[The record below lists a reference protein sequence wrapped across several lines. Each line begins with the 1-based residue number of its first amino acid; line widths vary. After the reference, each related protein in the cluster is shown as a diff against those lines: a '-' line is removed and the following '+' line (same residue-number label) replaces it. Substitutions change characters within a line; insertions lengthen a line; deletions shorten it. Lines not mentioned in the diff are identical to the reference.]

1 MNIGK
6 ILGNVG
12 GVIGSAFT
20 GNPLGFAGSALDLIN
35 NVSGKSPQDNS
46 IKAQQAENERNRQFN
61 SEQAKL
67 AYDRQI
73 AFWKMQ
79 QDYNTPAALMR
90 RYKDAGLNPDLVYG
104 QISPTNPSASSP
116 VASSSGSVGS
126 DLSNKRTLGDIASM
140 ALQMQ
145 REKAEI
151 DNIKADTAN
160 KNANTAGT
168 LTYNQF
174 QEKLLQGQID
184 LNNMNLMLGDW
195 TAKLNDAEQKRLF
208 QETKN
213 LEKSYDV
220 LSAEIDKLRASVAN
234 IDADTA
240 LKKLEAHF
248 ATPRFK
254 AEMEEVASRIN
265 KNYADA
271 NLSAAQASEITQL
284 LTYKMLNL
292 ESQTASNWQS
302 VQNGIVHI
310 GTEKG
315 IQANLAIQGET
326 MDWDLTM
333 NKTFGTAERA
343 VGLATD
349 IQSYLMSPVQNIVK
363 LISLGK

>member
-12 GVIGSAFT
+12 GAIGSAFM
-20 GNPLGFAGSALDLIN
+20 GNPLGFAGSALDLFN
-35 NVSGKSPQDNS
+35 NISGKSPQDQS
-46 IKAQQAENERNRQFN
+46 IKAQMSENERNRQFN
-61 SEQAKL
+61 SEQAEK
-67 AYDRQI
+67 AYARQLE
-73 AFWKMQ
+73 FWRMQ
-79 QDYNTPAALMR
+79 QEYNTPAALMK

-104 QISPTNPSASSP
+104 EVSPVNASSSSPTASY
-116 VASSSGSVGS
+116 SGSVGS
-126 DLSNKRTLGDIASM
+126 DLSTKRTIGDIASM

-184 LNNMNLMLGDW
+184 LNDMNLMLGDW

-213 LEKSYDV
+213 LERTYDV
-220 LSAEIDKLRASVAN
+220 LSAEIEKAKAAVAN
-234 IDADTA
+234 MEADTV
-240 LKKLEAHF
+240 LKKLDALF
-248 ATPRFK
+248 AAPRFK
-254 AEMEEVASRIN
+254 AEMEEIASRVN

-271 NLSAAQASEITQL
+271 NLSASQATEIMQL
-284 LTYKMLNL
+284 LVYKQLNL
-292 ESQTASNWQS
+292 KSQTAANWQS
-302 VQNGIVHI
+302 VKNGIVHI

-315 IQANLAIQGET
+315 IQANLAIQAET
-326 MDWDLTM
+326 MEWDLTM
-333 NKTFGTAERA
+333 NKTFGLAERA
-343 VGLATD
+343 VSLASD
-349 IQSYLMSPVQNIVK
+349 IQSYLYGPLETLLK
-363 LISLGK
+363 ALPL

>member
-1 MNIGK
+1 MSLLS
-6 ILGNVG
+6 ILKNVG
-12 GVIGSAFT
+12 GAIGSAFM
-20 GNPLGFAGSALDLIN
+20 GNPIGTIGSAIDLFGNI
-35 NVSGKSPQDNS
+35 SGKTPQDNS

-61 SEQAKL
+61 AEQAKL
-67 AYDRQI
+67 AYNRQI
-73 AFWKMQ
+73 DFWKMQ
-79 QDYNTPAALMR
+79 QDYNSPAALMR

-104 QISPTNPSASSP
+104 QVSPINPSSSSPTASY
-116 VASSSGSVGS
+116 SGSVGS
-126 DLSNKRTLGDIASM
+126 DLSAKRTLGDISSM

-213 LEKSYDV
+213 LERTYDV
-220 LSAEIDKLRASVAN
+220 LSAEVDKVKAAVAN
-234 IDADTA
+234 MEADTVLKRLDA
-240 LKKLEAHF
+240 LF
-248 ATPRFK
+248 AAPRFK
-254 AEMEEVASRIN
+254 AEMEEIASRIN

-271 NLSAAQASEITQL
+271 NLSASQATEIMQL
-284 LTYKMLNL
+284 LVYKKLNL
-292 ESQTASNWQS
+292 ESQTAANWQS
-302 VQNGIVHI
+302 VKNGIVHI

-343 VGLATD
+343 VSLVSSLQGLFLEPLKTILQA
-349 IQSYLMSPVQNIVK
+349 LPF
-363 LISLGK
+363 

>member
-12 GVIGSAFT
+12 GAIGSAFT
-20 GNPLGFAGSALDLIN
+20 GNPLGFAGSALDLFN
-35 NVSGKSPQDNS
+35 NISGNSPQDQS
-46 IKAQQAENERNRQFN
+46 IKAQQDENERNRQFN
-61 SEQAKL
+61 AEQAEKS
-67 AYDRQI
+67 YERQV

-104 QISPTNPSASSP
+104 GVSP
-116 VASSSGSVGS
+116 VNASSSSPTASYGGSVGS
-126 DLSNKRTLGDIASM
+126 DLSAKRTLGDIASM

-195 TAKLNDAEQKRLF
+195 TAKLNEAEQKKLF

-213 LEKSYDV
+213 LERTYDV
-220 LSAEIDKLRASVAN
+220 LSAEIDKVKAAVAN
-234 IDADTA
+234 MEADTV
-240 LKKLEAHF
+240 LKKLEALF
-248 ATPRFK
+248 AAPRFK
-254 AEMEEVASRIN
+254 AEMEEIASRIN

-271 NLSAAQASEITQL
+271 NLSAAQATEIMQL
-284 LTYKMLNL
+284 LVYKKLNL
-292 ESQTASNWQS
+292 ESQTAANWQS
-302 VQNGIVHI
+302 VKNGIVHI

-333 NKTFGTAERA
+333 NKTFGVAERA
-343 VGLATD
+343 VAMASSL
-349 IQSYLMSPVQNIVK
+349 QQLLMGPFQII
-363 LISLGK
+363 LDLLPL

>member
-6 ILGNVG
+6 ILKNVG
-12 GVIGSAFT
+12 GAIGSAFT
-20 GNPLGFAGSALDLIN
+20 GNPLGFAGSAFDLIN
-35 NVSGKSPQDNS
+35 NVSGKSPQDQS
-46 IKAQQAENERNRQFN
+46 IKAQQSENERNRQFN
-61 SEQAKL
+61 AEQAEKS
-67 AYDRQI
+67 YDRQV

-79 QDYNTPAALMR
+79 QDYNTPSALMR
-90 RYKDAGLNPDLVYG
+90 RYRDAGLNPDLVYG
-104 QISPTNPSASSP
+104 EVSPVNPSASSP
-116 VASSSGSVGS
+116 TASYGGSVGS
-126 DLSNKRTLGDIASM
+126 DLSTKRTIGDITSM

-145 REKAEI
+145 RERAEI

-213 LEKSYDV
+213 LEKTYDV
-220 LSAEIDKLRASVAN
+220 LSAEIDKVKAATSN
-234 IDADTA
+234 MEADTV
-240 LKKLEAHF
+240 LKKLDALF
-248 ATPRFK
+248 AAPRFK
-254 AEMEEVASRIN
+254 AEMEEIASRIN

-271 NLSAAQASEITQL
+271 NLSASQATEIMRL
-284 LTYKMLNL
+284 LVYKQLNL
-292 ESQTASNWQS
+292 ESQTAANWQS

-343 VGLATD
+343 VSLASD
-349 IQSYLMSPVQNIVK
+349 IQQYLMGPLQTVLK
-363 LISLGK
+363 FLPL